1 MTEAAIAPVRALPLA
16 ELPAAALR
24 IAAGFASRSVEG
36 LAAVQ
41 IGPGLDDGTVMVR
54 AAAPTRAVE
63 ITAQGA
69 CARRLALPTAALRA
83 ALKLDR
89 AAEHVAIVREAGE
102 LVSLRTFSPVCTV
115 GVSMPVAHGVQPLRF
130 PPVEPGP
137 CEVGF
142 DAALLRATLADLA
155 PLSTLTI
162 EPYARGLQIT
172 GEAEGVSVFALL
184 AGVAK
189 VGADE

>member
-63 ITAQGA
+63 ITAQGT
-69 CARRLALPTAALRA
+69 CTRRLALPTAALRA

-89 AAEHVAIVREAGE
+89 GAEHVAIVEAGE

-115 GVSMPVAHGVQPLRF
+115 AVSMPVARDVQPLKF

-137 CEVGF
+137 CGVRF
-142 DAALLRATLADLA
+142 DPALLRATLADLA

-162 EPYARGLQIT
+162 EPYAHGLQIT

-184 AGVAK
+184 AGIAK

>member
-24 IAAGFASRSVEG
+24 IASGFASRSVEG

-63 ITAQGA
+63 ITAQGT
-69 CARRLALPTAALRA
+69 CTRRLALPTAALRA

-89 AAEHVAIVREAGE
+89 AAEHVAIVQAEQ
-102 LVSLRTFSPVCTV
+102 LLSLRTFSPVCTLA
-115 GVSMPVAHGVQPLRF
+115 VSMPEALHAKPLRF

-142 DAALLRATLADLA
+142 DPALLRATLADLA
-155 PLSTLTI
+155 PLSTLLI
-162 EPYARGLQIT
+162 EPYAHGLQIT

>member
-1 MTEAAIAPVRALPLA
+1 
-16 ELPAAALR
+16 
-24 IAAGFASRSVEG
+24 VEG

-63 ITAQGA
+63 ITAQGT
-69 CARRLALPTAALRA
+69 CTRRLALPTAALRA

-89 AAEHVAIVREAGE
+89 AAEHVAIVEAE
-102 LVSLRTFSPVCTV
+102 QLLSLRTFSPVCTLA
-115 GVSMPVAHGVQPLRF
+115 VSMPEAHGQPLKF

-137 CEVGF
+137 CQVGF
-142 DAALLRATLADLA
+142 DPALLRATLADLA

-162 EPYARGLQIT
+162 EPYAHGLQIT

>member
-41 IGPGLDDGTVMVR
+41 IAPGLDDGTVTLM
-54 AAAPTRAVE
+54 AASQARAVQ
-63 ITAQGA
+63 ITAQG
-69 CARRLALPTAALRA
+69 CCTRRLALPTAALRA

-89 AAEHVAIVREAGE
+89 GAEHVAIVQAEQ
-102 LVSLRTFSPVCTV
+102 LLTLRTFSPVCTV
-115 GVSMPVAHGVQPLRF
+115 AASMPEAHVEPLRF

-137 CEVGF
+137 CGVRF
-142 DAALLRATLADLA
+142 DPALLRATLADLA

-162 EPYARGLQIT
+162 EPYAHGLQIT

-184 AGVAK
+184 AGIAK

>member
-1 MTEAAIAPVRALPLA
+1 
-16 ELPAAALR
+16 
-24 IAAGFASRSVEG
+24 VEG

-41 IGPGLDDGTVMVR
+41 IAPGLDDGTVTLM
-54 AAAPTRAVE
+54 AASQARAVQ
-63 ITAQGA
+63 ITAQG
-69 CARRLALPTAALRA
+69 CCTRRLALPTAALRA

-89 AAEHVAIVREAGE
+89 GAEHVAIVQAEQ
-102 LVSLRTFSPVCTV
+102 LLTLRTFSPVCTV
-115 GVSMPVAHGVQPLRF
+115 AASMPEALDAEPLRF

-137 CEVGF
+137 CQVRF
-142 DAALLRATLADLA
+142 DPALLRATLADLA
-155 PLSTLTI
+155 PLSTLLI

>member
-16 ELPAAALR
+16 EMPAAALR
-24 IAAGFASRSVEG
+24 IASGFASRSVEG

-41 IGPGLDDGTVMVR
+41 IAPGLDDGTVTLM
-54 AAAPTRAVE
+54 AAAPTRAVQ
-63 ITAQGA
+63 ITAQG
-69 CARRLALPTAALRA
+69 CCTRRLALPTAALRA

-89 AAEHVAIVREAGE
+89 GAEHVAIVQAEQ
-102 LVSLRTFSPVCTV
+102 LLTLRTFSPVCTV
-115 GVSMPVAHGVQPLRF
+115 AASMPEALDAEPLRF

-137 CEVGF
+137 CGVRF
-142 DAALLRATLADLA
+142 DPALLRATLADLA
-155 PLSTLTI
+155 PLSTLLI
-162 EPYARGLQIT
+162 EPYAHGLQIT

>member
-41 IGPGLDDGTVMVR
+41 IAPGLDDGTVTVK
-54 AAAPTRAVE
+54 AASQARAVQ
-63 ITAQGA
+63 ITAWGA
-69 CARRLALPTAALRA
+69 CTRRLALPTAALRA

-89 AAEHVAIVREAGE
+89 GAEHVAIVEAGE

-115 GVSMPVAHGVQPLRF
+115 AVSMPEARVEPLRF

-137 CEVGF
+137 CGVRF
-142 DAALLRATLADLA
+142 DPALLRATLADLA
-155 PLSTLTI
+155 PLSTLLI

-184 AGVAK
+184 AGIAK